1 MKGFTTINGSL
12 ESTALKIKDD
22 ATFKKLPVSSQGSGS
37 GSNGDRV
44 GGGEGNR

>member
-1 MKGFTTINGSL
+1 MTINGYL
-12 ESTALKIKDD
+12 ESMALKLKDY
-22 ATFKKLPVSSQGSGS
+22 AAFKKLPVSSQGSGS

>member
-1 MKGFTTINGSL
+1 M
-12 ESTALKIKDD
+12 ALKLKDG